1 MDRLFPLALVRG
13 HFKSLVHNEAW
24 NMRVF
29 ILCAVHGIPLLV
41 AAWCWVHGLDAKVL
55 APILT
60 AMSLLA
66 GGALSAFSHL
76 STLRLRLT
84 ERQDTTKKSEKP
96 DRRMFD
102 ESATHLLSCAVGAM
116 ASAASLVGAIVLIG
130 QRPCFG
136 GLGAAW
142 IGWIASLTFT
152 LFWISVPRIYLSYV
166 NLNIVESSING
177 THHGRTTED

>member
-1 MDRLFPLALVRG
+1 MDRLFPLALLRG
-13 HFKSLVHNEAW
+13 HFKSLVLNEVW
-24 NMRVF
+24 IVRLLV
-29 ILCAVHGIPLLV
+29 LGAVHGIPLLIGV
-41 AAWCWVHGLDAKVL
+41 WSWANGLDSKVL
-55 APILT
+55 APTLT

-76 STLRLRLT
+76 STLRLKLT
-84 ERQDTTKKSEKP
+84 ERQDITRKSEKP

-116 ASAASLVGAIVLIG
+116 ASAASLVGSIVLVG
-130 QRPCFG
+130 QNPRLEGF
-136 GLGAAW
+136 GAAW

-166 NLNIVESSING
+166 NINAVDSSING
-177 THHGRTTED
+177 THHGVTVDD

>member
-1 MDRLFPLALVRG
+1 MDRLFPVALVRG
-13 HFKSLVHNEAW
+13 HFKSLFLNEVW
-24 NMRVF
+24 WVR
-29 ILCAVHGIPLLV
+29 ILLIIVVHGIPLSV
-41 AAWCWVHGLDAKVL
+41 GAWAWFHGLDSRAL
-55 APILT
+55 APTLT

-84 ERQDTTKKSEKP
+84 ERQDITKLSEKP

-116 ASAASLVGAIVLIG
+116 ASAASLVCAIVLIG
-130 QRPCFG
+130 SRPSLC

-142 IGWIASLTFT
+142 LGWLAALTFT
-152 LFWISVPRIYLSYV
+152 LFWISVPRIYLAYV
-166 NLNIVESSING
+166 NLNSVESSING
-177 THHGRTTED
+177 THHGVTTET